1 MRALL
6 HPKSRRGVG
15 RPWPSAVLWL
25 LSVAATLLPGPAA
38 GQRLPSLGADEPIY
52 EVPRLSGPIAVD
64 GSVDDPAWQDI
75 EPLSGV
81 MHLPDFGAAPSE
93 ETEFRLGHDGAHLYF
108 SCRAYESDPDGI
120 QVTSLRRDAQT
131 RGEDNCAL
139 YLDTFNDEENAL
151 AFMTTP
157 SGRRIDQA
165 ISNDAEGGLNFDWN
179 TFWDAAVSQ
188 DERGWYAEIRVPFSS
203 LLFQTEDGQ
212 VVMGMSIRRLIARKN
227 EILTHPAMPPSAGS
241 ASFRKPSLMR
251 KIRLA
256 GVERTDPIYF
266 TPYAIGGGGYSY
278 TPFTAGPL
286 NRRTDGVH
294 EAGFDLR
301 YGLTS
306 NLTLDLSVNTDFAQ
320 VEADDQQVN
329 LTRFS
334 LFFPEKRRFFQERS
348 AVFAFPLGGQERL
361 FHSRRVGLADGAPVR
376 IYGGGRVVG
385 RVGDWDVG
393 ILNMQTGESDA
404 LPSENQGVVRLRRR
418 VLNPNSYVGAIVTS
432 RVGSGGHRNVVYGF
446 DGLFRAVG
454 QDYLTLNWA
463 QSFDG
468 ADPSG
473 TDGPGPLDRS
483 LVRLNWDRRGQDGL
497 TYSIDLSRAGSVF
510 EPGLGFLLRR
520 DYFKTSG
527 TIGYGWRP
535 GVRARLL
542 RYSLRLD
549 GATFRRNAD
558 GELETVEATPV
569 AVFETRSRHTW
580 TLSAPFTYENLES
593 RFSLPAGTS
602 VPAGTYRYTSARL
615 QYLAPEGNRL
625 RHRATVDVG
634 EFYDGR
640 QVALSVGPD
649 WSPSMYL
656 NTTTSYQVNHVVFDD
671 RGQRF
676 TAHVFRV
683 RADVMLST
691 RTSMLGLVQYNNTQN
706 SVGVNFRF
714 HYTPREG
721 NDLYVVWNEGLTTD
735 RQSFDPVRPLS
746 SQRTFLVKY
755 AHTLPFGI

>member
-1 MRALL
+1 
-6 HPKSRRGVG
+6 
-15 RPWPSAVLWL
+15 
-25 LSVAATLLPGPAA
+25 LPG
-38 GQRLPSLGADEPIY
+38 LGADEPLY
-52 EVPRLSGPIAVD
+52 EVPRLGGTIAFDGRVD
-64 GSVDDPAWQDI
+64 EPAWQAI

-81 MHLPDFGAAPSE
+81 MHLPDYGAPPSE
-93 ETEFRLGHDGAHLYF
+93 RTEFRLGHDGTHLYF
-108 SCRAYESDPDGI
+108 SCRAYESEPDRI

-179 TFWDAAVSQ
+179 TFWDAAVSR
-188 DERGWYAEIRVPFSS
+188 DDAGWYAEIRIPLSS
-203 LLFQTEDGQ
+203 LLFQTEAGQ

-227 EILTHPAMPPSAGS
+227 EILTHPAMPPSLGS

-256 GVERTDPIYF
+256 GVDRPEPIYL
-266 TPYAIGGGGYSY
+266 TPYALGGGGY
-278 TPFTAGPL
+278 THAPFTDPI
-286 NRRTDGVH
+286 NRRTDRVG

-348 AVFAFPLGGQERL
+348 AVFEYPLGGNERL
-361 FHSRRVGLADGAPVR
+361 FHSRRVGLADNQPVR

-385 RVGDWDVG
+385 RVGEWDVG
-393 ILNMQTGESDA
+393 ILNMQTAESDE

-418 VLNPNSYVGAIVTS
+418 VLNANSYVGAIVTS
-432 RVGSGGHRNVVYGF
+432 RIGSGGHRNSVYGF
-446 DGLFRAVG
+446 DGIFRAVG

-468 ADPSG
+468 EDPGG
-473 TDGPGPLDRS
+473 TDLFDRA
-483 LVRLNWDRRGQDGL
+483 LVRINWDRRGQDGVL
-497 TYSIDLSRAGSVF
+497 YSLDLSRAGNVF
-510 EPGLGFLLRR
+510 EPGLGFLQRR
-520 DYFKTSG
+520 DYVKASG
-527 TIGYGWRP
+527 NVGYGWRP
-535 GVRARLL
+535 GPKARLL
-542 RYSLRLD
+542 RYSVRLD
-549 GATFRRNAD
+549 TAAFRRNAD
-558 GELETVEATPV
+558 GEVETVEATPV

-580 TLSAPFTYENLES
+580 TFSAPFTYENLDS

-602 VPAGTYRYTSARL
+602 VPPGIYRYAGGRV
-615 QYLAPEGNRL
+615 QYVGPEGDRL
-625 RHRATVDVG
+625 RHRATVEAG
-634 EFYDGR
+634 EFFDCR
-640 QVALSVGPD
+640 QVSVSVGPD

-656 NTTTSYQVNHVVFDD
+656 NTTTSYQLNHVVFDD

-691 RTSMLGLVQYNNTQN
+691 RTSTLMLVQYNSTQN
-706 SVGVNFRF
+706 AVAVNFRF

-721 NDLYVVWNEGLTTD
+721 NDFYVVWNEGLTTE
-735 RQSFDPVRPLS
+735 RRSFDPVRPLS
-746 SQRTFLVKY
+746 SERTFLVKY